1 MQENARR
8 FPLIQQ
14 PLARVQGQ
22 ERGKC
27 DMLCQVS
34 ERRIQSGKSTPF
46 RCQSTTLRWLSDKK
60 FYPSSG
66 SADTPLHCG
75 ICPSTPP
82 SLHDLLPSKVIGKE
96 PSAWASKREAVRLG
110 HAARTFRV
118 NRRQVYSTPSTQCQN
133 PAIRP
138 LMVAMVSWSRSILQ
152 EERVAGFREI
162 ADWPILGDWI
172 DGPRHHRQ
180 GHSGIAGPGGSGR
193 TGRERKESGKAEN
206 RGGRRWRMGRKHSL
220 PAPWRISDRADG
232 QFHFSCWTGR
242 PATRGGATS
251 IVDFLGGLA
260 TLHPTRCHG

>member
-1 MQENARR
+1 MPINYLTLALGQKIL
-8 FPLIQQ
+8 PLQ
-14 PLARVQGQ
+14 R
-22 ERGKC
+22 ERG
-27 DMLCQVS
+27 
-34 ERRIQSGKSTPF
+34 P
-46 RCQSTTLRWLSDKK
+46 
-60 FYPSSG
+60 
-66 SADTPLHCG
+66 PLHCG

-206 RGGRRWRMGRKHSL
+206 RGGEGGEWGASIVCRRLG
-220 PAPWRISDRADG
+220 AFRIGQTVSSTSRAG
-232 QFHFSCWTGR
+232 
-242 PATRGGATS
+242 RGGQQREEER
-251 IVDFLGGLA
+251 
-260 TLHPTRCHG
+260 PQ